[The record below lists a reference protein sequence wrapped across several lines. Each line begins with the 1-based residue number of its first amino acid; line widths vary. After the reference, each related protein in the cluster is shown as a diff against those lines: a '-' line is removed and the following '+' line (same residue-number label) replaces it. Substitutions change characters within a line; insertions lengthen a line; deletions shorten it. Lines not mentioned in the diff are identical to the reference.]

1 MLVGLKGT
9 ESNAACLSSP
19 DGELHL
25 RVEPGP
31 KAQRLLV
38 VVEGIA
44 PLGRSEASQRNLA
57 VLVPEIPHQ
66 FQHHRS
72 TGESGLELYGV
83 RPDGDGPAKIEN
95 RGEAA

>member
-1 MLVGLKGT
+1 
-9 ESNAACLSSP
+9 
-19 DGELHL
+19 
-25 RVEPGP
+25 
-31 KAQRLLV
+31 
-38 VVEGIA
+38 
-44 PLGRSEASQRNLA
+44 

-83 RPDGDGPAKIEN
+83 RPDGDGPSKIEN